1 MSALWTMARLL
12 SSVDADI
19 LTLLGCHLTFY
30 PALVGRFD
38 SAAGSKFIPMYTI
51 TEVTHYITG
60 ERGYAVIDE
69 NGMYADGEFYSSES
83 EALAAAADLEL
94 YDSTDPQVN

>member
-1 MSALWTMARLL
+1 
-12 SSVDADI
+12 
-19 LTLLGCHLTFY
+19 
-30 PALVGRFD
+30 
-38 SAAGSKFIPMYTI
+38 MYTI

-60 ERGYAVIDE
+60 ERGYAVIDS

-94 YDSTDPQVN
+94 YDSPDLQVN